1 MNFSLKPNPLIAVWV
16 PGFLTLTA
24 ILFIAYLNAS
34 VALEKLMTTVPPGF
48 LAFWIIIAGFA
59 VGELLDTIRDL
70 SEYRWDRICNG
81 KYKINWDFFFD
92 ADERHLRNLE
102 EWYYTYYE
110 LDANLFLGIL
120 VTYVLAWLRVI
131 RIDMQSQIIM
141 AFLTLIFLLSVILTR
156 CEIKKLIQDYYHEKT
171 DKIKGE

>member
-70 SEYRWDRICNG
+70 SENLWDRIC
-81 KYKINWDFFFD
+81 KINWDFFFD

-120 VTYVLAWLRVI
+120 VTYVLAWLRLI
-131 RIDMQSQIIM
+131 RIDILPQCIM
-141 AFLTLIFLLSVILTR
+141 AIPTLIFLLGVISMR
-156 CEIKKLIQDYYHEKT
+156 REIKNLIDDYYEKT
-171 DKIKGE
+171 DKTKRE

>member
-48 LAFWIIIAGFA
+48 LAFWIIIAGLA

-70 SEYRWDRICNG
+70 SENLWDRIC
-81 KYKINWDFFFD
+81 KINWDFFFD

-120 VTYVLAWLRVI
+120 VTYVLAWLRLI
-131 RIDMQSQIIM
+131 RIDILPQCIM
-141 AFLTLIFLLSVILTR
+141 AIPTLIFLLGVISMR
-156 CEIKKLIQDYYHEKT
+156 REIKNLIDDYYEKT
-171 DKIKGE
+171 DKTKRE

>member
-24 ILFIAYLNAS
+24 ILFIAYLNGS
-34 VALEKLMTTVPPGF
+34 GALEKLMTTVPPSF

-70 SEYRWDRICNG
+70 SEYRWDHICNG
-81 KYKINWDFFFD
+81 KYKINWNFFFD

-120 VTYVLAWLRVI
+120 VTYVLAWLRLI
-131 RIDMQSQIIM
+131 RIDILPQCIM
-141 AFLTLIFLLSVILTR
+141 AIPTLIFLRGVISMR
-156 CEIKKLIQDYYHEKT
+156 REIKNLIDDYYEKT
-171 DKIKGE
+171 DKTKRE

>member
-34 VALEKLMTTVPPGF
+34 VALEKLMTTVPHSF

-59 VGELLDTIRDL
+59 VGELLDAIRDL
-70 SEYRWDRICNG
+70 SEYLWDRIC
-81 KYKINWDFFFD
+81 KINWNFFFD

-120 VTYVLAWLRVI
+120 VTYVLAWLRLI
-131 RIDMQSQIIM
+131 RIDILPQCIM
-141 AFLTLIFLLSVILTR
+141 AIPTLIFLLGVISMR
-156 CEIKKLIQDYYHEKT
+156 REIKNLIDDYYEKT
-171 DKIKGE
+171 DKTKRE